1 MGKNKQKKLKNEKE
15 GSISTDL
22 SSMLS
27 GYFILFALAGYLNA
41 GEYSDIL
48 DEFAENLNNDDEID
62 EIMDAMEYHEK
73 ERMNFADALSNLMTF
88 VSGSADEELSDTVL
102 RFESCILQLLKVA
115 HSYLDTLS
123 KQRLI
128 LLTCFDRIQSYF
140 TKPSAMTSSSLYF
153 DFQTLMEQYRYQVES
168 EEQLIHQLM
177 EILENDDIYTHL
189 NNGGESSILRFIKQ
203 RYILIIQNTL
213 DDELWVQSKARLLSF
228 IQNSL
233 MSEMNS
239 FLPVEHQ
246 EFETTYQDEI
256 PMCNDPHSVTHT
268 SDELSSY
275 QNLYEIINAFLGED
289 TFSSDLMSMKTT
301 QQTIGSDPKFIHLS
315 GASNSGKTFF
325 CQDLQNRISKYD
337 DHKNIHVIRPKV
349 PSDFL
354 APLVGSMEDIILSLF
369 TYLDQV
375 EASHKVILILD
386 DIHHLFGESISSS
399 SLQPHRDHFT
409 LRAQATWMSCLDRL
423 QWKHKNNGLPW
434 RFLVICTSPI
444 CNEGLSDRYDYSFQL
459 SEPDS
464 EERRQIISNSLC
476 NKDLTSAE
484 ESTLMELVHATIGK
498 SRGEITMYC
507 RQVLRG
513 EFDEM
518 ITYSENFRRLETL
531 KRLLRSILPESIKNS
546 AVEGFADLKVW
557 SAKEL
562 RSSLSFDRNG
572 VEILPLLGSNANEIW
587 KELENIII
595 TPLCRLDALHSI
607 LYGNGKLPNHEPNK
621 SISAGVLI
629 HGDPGVGKTI
639 IAHHCA
645 AVASGINPNIRLIE
659 VPCTSLIQKE
669 LGGSERNVQKLF
681 ATARA
686 ASPCILLLDGIENI
700 AQVRGHDTTTEGTMD
715 RLLSTLLIEMDGASS
730 NIVEKD
736 KIYNIAI
743 IGVTHNPPSWI
754 DPALLRPGRLE
765 KCLRLEKPDVSTRRS
780 VFSSAISDLNI
791 DFTGAGYFDPK
802 EKVDLIER
810 VAMNSHAKSAADIL
824 AMIEKAKM
832 MALRDVLHSNPND
845 EHELVPQMSSMSISY
860 KYFLT

>member
-1 MGKNKQKKLKNEKE
+1 
-15 GSISTDL
+15 
-22 SSMLS
+22 MLS

-73 ERMNFADALSNLMTF
+73 ERMEFADALSSLTTY
-88 VSGSADEELSDTVL
+88 VSGSANEELSDTVL

-115 HSYLDTLS
+115 HSYLDILS
-123 KQRLI
+123 KQRLM
-128 LLTCFDRIQSYF
+128 LLTCFDRIHSYF
-140 TKPSAMTSSSLYF
+140 TKPLAMKSSSLYF
-153 DFQTLMEQYRYQVES
+153 DFQTLMEQYRYQIES
-168 EEQLIHQLM
+168 EEKLIHQLM

-189 NNGGESSILRFIKQ
+189 DSGGESSILRIIKQ
-203 RYILIIQNTL
+203 SYILIIQNTL
-213 DDELWVQSKARLLSF
+213 DNELWMQSKARLLSF
-228 IQNSL
+228 IQNNF
-233 MSEMNS
+233 MNEINS
-239 FLPVEHQ
+239 YLPVEHQ
-246 EFETTYQDEI
+246 ESEVTYQDEI
-256 PMCNDPHSVTHT
+256 SLCDDPHAVTHT
-268 SDELSSY
+268 SEGLSSY
-275 QNLYEIINAFLGED
+275 QNLYEIVNAFLGED
-289 TFSSDLMSMKTT
+289 TFSSDFMSMKAI
-301 QQTIGSDPKFIHLS
+301 QQTIGSDPKFIHLV
-315 GASNSGKTFF
+315 GASNTGKSFF

-337 DHKNIHVIRPKV
+337 DRQNIHVIRPKV
-349 PSDFL
+349 PSDYL
-354 APLVGSMEDIILSLF
+354 APLVGSMEDVILSLF
-369 TYLDQV
+369 TYLDRV

-386 DIHHLFGESISSS
+386 DIHHLLGESINSS
-399 SLQPHRDHFT
+399 SLRPRRDHFT
-409 LRAQATWMSCLDRL
+409 SRARATWMSCLDRL
-423 QWKHKNNGLPW
+423 ELKHKSNGLPW
-434 RFLVICTSPI
+434 RYLVICTSPI
-444 CNEGLSDRYDYSFQL
+444 RDEDLSDRYDYSFQL

-464 EERRQIISNSLC
+464 EERRHIISNSLC

-484 ESTLMELVHATIGK
+484 ESTLTELVHATIGK

-507 RQVLRG
+507 RQVLCG

-518 ITYSENFRRLETL
+518 KTYSENSGRLETL

-546 AVEGFADLKVW
+546 ALEGFADLKVW

-562 RSSLSFDRNG
+562 RSSLSFDRKG
-572 VEILPLLGSNANEIW
+572 VEILPLIGDNANEIW

-629 HGDPGVGKTI
+629 HGDPGVGKTV

-645 AVASGINPNIRLIE
+645 AVACGINPNIRLIE

-686 ASPCILLLDGIENI
+686 ASPCILLLDGVENI

-730 NIVEKD
+730 NIFEKD

-754 DPALLRPGRLE
+754 DSALLRPGRLE
-765 KCLRLEKPDVSTRRS
+765 KCLCLEKPDISTRRS
-780 VFSSAISDLNI
+780 IFSSAIADLNI
-791 DFTGAGYFDPK
+791 DFTSAGYFDPK

-832 MALRDVLHSNPND
+832 MALRDVLRSNSND
-845 EHELVPQMSSMSISY
+845 EHDMVPQMSSMSISY
-860 KYFLT
+860 KYFLA